1 MEIISLSGNFCT
13 DKKPAAVNWVEGRG
27 KSVVAEV
34 GVSFFF
40 FSRTRFSFLSLSY
53 SGHCSRTHCQF
64 SAEDFH
70 LRPGRPE
77 HLQEPGRVVDGWQHR
92 RIQCTRC
99 KRHNRH
105 LHCNWPGEDST
116 FFLACNDPFLAERR
130 TRPKTLEAPTA

>member
-1 MEIISLSGNFCT
+1 MFQDVFPDMEIISLSGNFCT

-40 FSRTRFSFLSLSY
+40 FSRTRFSFLSLSN

-77 HLQEPGRVVDGWQHR
+77 HLQEPGRIVDGWQHR

-99 KRHNRH
+99 ERHNRH

-116 FFLACNDPFLAERR
+116 CFQACNDPC
-130 TRPKTLEAPTA
+130 